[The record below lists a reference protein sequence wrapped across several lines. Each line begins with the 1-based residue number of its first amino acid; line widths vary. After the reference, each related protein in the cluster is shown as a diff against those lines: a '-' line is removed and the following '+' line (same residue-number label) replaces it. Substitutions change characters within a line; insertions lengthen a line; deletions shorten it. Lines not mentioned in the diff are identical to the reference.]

1 MKIDFEF
8 YTQYGTFCDALYFPD
23 DDPLPSDDLITQM
36 KQERLDAWI
45 AFVDQQSSAPPPS
58 KYQRDEN
65 GNLILDSNGDPIP
78 LRA

>member
-8 YTQYGTFCDALYFPD
+8 FTKYGTFADALHFPD
-23 DDPLPSDDLITQM
+23 DEPLPSDDVISQM
-36 KQERLDAWI
+36 KQERVDAWV
-45 AFVDQQSSAPPPS
+45 AFVDQQSSAPPS

-78 LRA
+78 VGV